1 MYNHQIKVR
10 IVAVY
15 PSFIKLNNEVRT
27 MAINIEKIEN
37 DQPNP
42 TLQLL
47 YEAQKKRKELEAK
60 IAHAN
65 QGLLHAIADR
75 KAAETRNRMASET
88 LTEALQR
95 TKVAE
100 DDLNA
105 VRGLSGGSDS
115 ILNKPS
121 L

>member
-1 MYNHQIKVR
+1 
-10 IVAVY
+10 
-15 PSFIKLNNEVRT
+15 